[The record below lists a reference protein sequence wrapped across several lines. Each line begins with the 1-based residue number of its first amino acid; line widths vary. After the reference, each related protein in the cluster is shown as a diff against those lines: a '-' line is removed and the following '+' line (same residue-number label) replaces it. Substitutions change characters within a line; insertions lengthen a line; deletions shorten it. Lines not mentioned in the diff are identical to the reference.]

1 MSYEVLG
8 GIIDVLMSHVES
20 LERSEKRIKDVESP
34 SAIAS
39 VMLYK
44 SWKASLLRIIA
55 KAKETYEEARRGNKL
70 AASIDSCALADL
82 VSRVIISSNP
92 NDPVFME
99 LRPVLTYLKD
109 IALASCTPDLQPTI
123 QP

>member
-8 GIIDVLMSHVES
+8 GIIDVLISHINS
-20 LERSEKRIKDVESP
+20 LERSEKRIKDTESP

-39 VMLYK
+39 IMLYK
-44 SWKASLLRIIA
+44 SWKASLLKITA
-55 KAKETYEEARRGNKL
+55 KAKETYEEAKRGNKL
-70 AASIDSCALADL
+70 AASIDSCALADMVNNVL
-82 VSRVIISSNP
+82 ISSNP
-92 NDPVFME
+92 EDPVFME

-109 IALASCTPDLQPTI
+109 IALASCSPDLQPTI